1 MTPIANTVWWI
12 AFLVTGIILQATF
25 PGLDALILG
34 VLLLLEEK
42 DYRRLVCFVPAVILL
57 QDGMGTQAFGSA
69 MLCIALCALLYRL
82 SSGIAS
88 ASRIGFYFFLS
99 LAMGGVRIFLDWL
112 FATLEDTAFLP
123 EQLFHEGAAEAVYL
137 FIGWVVLRHLRREC
151 IQQGTDA

>member
-1 MTPIANTVWWI
+1 MTPFANTVWWI
-12 AFLVTGIILQATF
+12 VFLIAGIILQATF

-42 DYRRLVCFVPAVILL
+42 DYRRLVCIVPAVILL

-88 ASRIGFYFFLS
+88 ASRIGFYLFLS
-99 LAMGGVRIFLDWL
+99 LAMGGIRIFLDWL
-112 FATLEDTAFLP
+112 FATLEDTAFVA

-137 FIGWVVLRHLRREC
+137 FIGWIVLRHLRQEC
-151 IQQGTDA
+151 VQQGADA